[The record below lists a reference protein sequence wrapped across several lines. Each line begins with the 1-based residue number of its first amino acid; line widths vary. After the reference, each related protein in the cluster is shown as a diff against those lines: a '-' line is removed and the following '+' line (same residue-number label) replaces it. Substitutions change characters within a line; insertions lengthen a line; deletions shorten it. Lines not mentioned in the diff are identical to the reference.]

1 MVDNKKSDDKPIEQ
15 IDQLS
20 LGQLIKLKLNILE
33 FIFGYSLAAISL
45 ILLLV
50 FSFGIAS
57 LGSTLLVGLVLG
69 KSLPE
74 IFDVWIN
81 MWVSAWNNL
90 RNILDEFVHDILGA

>member
-1 MVDNKKSDDKPIEQ
+1 MVDDKRNNDKLIEQ
-15 IDQLS
+15 LAQLS
-20 LGQLIKLKLNILE
+20 LGQLIKLKLNIFE
-33 FIFGYSLAAISL
+33 SIFGYSVAAISL

-57 LGSTLLVGLVLG
+57 LGSTLLVGLVMG

-81 MWVSAWNNL
+81 MWVSAWDNL
-90 RNILDEFVHDILGA
+90 KNILDEFGYDIL

>member
-1 MVDNKKSDDKPIEQ
+1 MADNKKSDDKFIEQ
-15 IDQLS
+15 LAQLS
-20 LGQLIKLKLNILE
+20 LRRLINLNLNIFE
-33 FIFGYSLAAISL
+33 FIFGYFLAAIGL

-57 LGSTLLVGLVLG
+57 LSSILLVGLVMG

-81 MWVSAWNNL
+81 MWIYAWDSL
-90 RNILDEFVHDILGA
+90 RNILEEFMYDILEA